1 MKQTYTLPLRL
12 SDDLIRKLLYISEAE
27 GRTPNNQFTF
37 MLRNNIQYF
46 EKVKGK
52 IPPAALSKYDLTVY
66 ETPAETAIR
75 QSDKNETEDNRHE

>member
-1 MKQTYTLPLRL
+1 MKQTYTMPLRL

-52 IPPAALSKYDLTVY
+52 IPPAALAKYDLTSY
-66 ETPAETAIR
+66 ETPAETTIR
-75 QSDKNETEDNRHE
+75 QSGIIETEDNRHE